1 MTNTAGTASAVR
13 QDRTRSIVAWALQ
26 VLLALAMAGGGAAK
40 LAGDPVMVQMF
51 DDIGSGQWLRPV
63 VGFFEVAGG
72 VGLLIPRL
80 RALAAL
86 GLIVLLGCATITNL
100 AILHVNTTL
109 SVLYAVVAVAIFVLR
124 RSELRRTLAR
134 PARPGTKS
142 VIMEA

>member
-1 MTNTAGTASAVR
+1 MTNTVGTASAVR
-13 QDRTRSIVAWALQ
+13 SGRIRSIVAWALQ
-26 VLLALAMAGGGAAK
+26 VLLALAMAGAGAAK
-40 LAGDPVMVQMF
+40 LAGDPAMVQLF
-51 DDIGSGQWLRPV
+51 DDIGSGQWLRLV
-63 VGFFEVAGG
+63 VGFFEVAGA

-86 GLIVLLGCATITNL
+86 GLVVLLAGATITNL

-109 SVLYAVVAVAIFVLR
+109 SVLYAVVAVLIFVLR

-134 PARPGTKS
+134 RAPTETES